1 MIEYIADGSSL
12 VHLYFVLCQL
22 KEALEGG
29 QSYPTS
35 CPQCQSGSISFSVGG
50 FQFGRSYQFGS
61 ASKGGMKNGYA
72 PLLDGDGEPR
82 VSTDERTSG
91 GESIV

>member
-1 MIEYIADGSSL
+1 MHDDNLDSL

-29 QSYPTS
+29 QSYPIS
-35 CPQCQSGSISFSVGG
+35 CPQCQSGTISFSVGG

-72 PLLDGDGEPR
+72 PLLDGEGEPR
-82 VSTDERTSG
+82 VSTDGRADGS
-91 GESIV
+91 ESMV